1 MSGLQ
6 DSDMQGS
13 ERKQADPGSEV
24 VGWIM
29 PRVERW
35 ERAREQAYDSNWNEY
50 YRLWRGIWSPEDRT
64 RNAERSRII
73 SPALTQAIEG
83 AVAEMEESIFHRKN
97 WVDIEQDVSDTA
109 IGQVVQTLPP
119 EQQQSN
125 EQMAK
130 AVMDDMSS
138 MKAKLLEDLDLYNVE
153 DSLREIILNAAL
165 YGTGIGKLVVE
176 RKKDFVS
183 TPDGVEVEAERN
195 IVSLVGIDP
204 REFVID
210 TAAISLDEALGMAHI
225 YHTPT
230 HEVLRKQIQGV
241 YRDDIVIGQ
250 SPYSNEALSDKQSQD
265 QLPQDSQQD
274 NTEIIEYHGF
284 VPRDLFNKASNPK
297 QDNPLESVAIDEE
310 SEEDWRARFEY
321 VEVIA
326 WIGNRGH
333 LLKIVENPFTCKDR
347 SFVAVQWETVP
358 NRFWGRGVAEK
369 GYNPQK
375 ALDAEMRAR
384 VDALGLSTYPM
395 MIVNGGL
402 MPRGGDFS
410 VRPGR
415 NIITQG
421 PPNESLAPFKFPPPD
436 PQSYKQSSE
445 LERMVTMATGTMD
458 TAAPLGVNPRNE
470 TAGGMSMMLGSMLK
484 RSKRTLRNLERQL
497 VIPVIRKTAWRYM
510 QFDPVRYPKRDY
522 KFRIYGALG
531 AQAREFEVA
540 QLGQLLQTQEQ
551 GSVAYWIL
559 FRTIINN
566 YNIDNK
572 DDFLKIVDQM
582 TEQAMNPQP
591 PEPTVEEK
599 VILMDAQRRQKELDH
614 KIQTDVENQLNQDR
628 EAEAEA
634 IRDRGE
640 AIWNMSEAVLNQEKA
655 EVERA
660 RAVADIIAKLSALR
674 GPEESVSMREVIK
687 IAEQVMLDHQVTGTP
702 TMQGLEAV
710 TQAQMNNELE
720 AGEYNEPRPEQFA
733 AINPE
738 VREPIEDD
746 GFAGM
751 GGVPTNPPV
760 GI

>member
-1 MSGLQ
+1 MSLQ

-13 ERKQADPGSEV
+13 DKVHTDPGSEV

-35 ERAREQAYDSNWNEY
+35 ERARDQAYTDSWNEY
-50 YRLWRGIWSPEDRT
+50 YRLWRGIWSSEDRT

-97 WVDIEQDVSDTA
+97 WVDIEQNISDQT
-109 IGQVVQTLPP
+109 IEQVRQSMPQQP
-119 EQQQSN
+119 EST
-125 EQMAK
+125 EQLA
-130 AVMDDMSS
+130 AQVMNDMQDT
-138 MKAKLLEDLDLYNVE
+138 KRKLLEDLDLYNVE

-183 TPDGVEVEAERN
+183 TPDGTEVEQERN

-210 TAAISLDEALGMAHI
+210 TAAINLDEALGMAHI

-241 YRDDIVIGQ
+241 YRDDVVVGQ
-250 SPYSNEALSDKQSQD
+250 SPRSDDERSDKYTQD
-265 QLPQDSQQD
+265 QIVQDPEQD

-284 VPRDLFNKASNPK
+284 VPRDLFKKASNPK
-297 QDNPLESVAIDEE
+297 QDNPLESVEIDEAA
-310 SEEDWRARFEY
+310 EEDWRGRFEY

-333 LLKIVENPFTCKDR
+333 LLKIVENPFMCKDR
-347 SFVAVQWETVP
+347 SFVACQWETVP

-421 PPNESLAPFKFPPPD
+421 PPNESLAPFKFPAPD
-436 PQSYKQSSE
+436 PQSYRQTAE

-497 VIPVIRKTAWRYM
+497 IIPVVRKTAWRYM

-551 GSVAYWIL
+551 NSVPYWIL
-559 FRTIINN
+559 FRSIINN

-572 DDFLKIVDQM
+572 DEFLQMIDQM
-582 TEQAMNPQP
+582 AQQAMNP
-591 PEPTVEEK
+591 PEPQPSVEEQ
-599 VILMDAQRRQKELDH
+599 VIMMDAQRRQRELDH
-614 KIQTDVENQLNQDR
+614 KIQVDVENQLNKDR
-628 EAEAEA
+628 EAESE
-634 IRDRGE
+634 IIKDRGE
-640 AIWNMSEAVLNQEKA
+640 TIWNMSEAALKQEKA

-674 GPEESVSMREVIK
+674 GPEESVSMREVIT
-687 IAEQVMLDHQVTGTP
+687 IAEQVLLDHQVTGTP
-702 TMQGLEAV
+702 IMQDIDAV
-710 TQAQMNNELE
+710 TRQRLDPELTT
-720 AGEYNEPRPEQFA
+720 GEYNGQRA
-733 AINPE
+733 AELSAIDPSM
-738 VREPIEDD
+738 RRPIENDEF
-746 GFAGM
+746 GGM

-760 GI
+760 GL